1 MGGQEQDEWEEEQGL
16 ADEDLRAIDDAIE
29 SATKKRRSDDFV
41 ESSNPQRSRSRRLP
55 RSIVALQHP
64 NPNPLSRCEMRLSVM
79 KFGGRILYSKT
90 AIDVEQA
97 ANHLLHTIANS
108 KSKKT
113 QFVLGFDIEWR
124 PSFTKEENGLIRG
137 FHVGP
142 VNFVSVRISH
152 LLFANDAI
160 LFGDVSR
167 EQLLSIRW
175 VVDNPLKI
183 LYPELY
189 ECLDNKEACISKV
202 LCLQEEGGNVRV
214 SDLRFYR
221 DFQDWE
227 LDVVYSLLDFI
238 QACIPRGVGSDT
250 LCWCLKGNGKFDT
263 RSFYH
268 EIQDIPN
275 SLFPWKGVALWQ
287 IGVVCAVV
295 MGNLWTIDF
304 FIVLSQEMAADEAE
318 PYELISA
325 VLSDCADILKE
336 SVSPGKAAVMQICG
350 DTSHCHVMHIFHSG
364 IPKSLQL
371 LLEDPTLLKVGA
383 GIANDAVKVFKDYN
397 VSIKAVEDLSYLA
410 KQKLGGGPH
419 QWGLGP
425 LTKKLISKELR
436 KPNKIKL
443 GNWETNF
450 LSKEQ
455 LDYAATDA
463 FASWYL
469 YQVLEGLPNLEV
481 AACQGSEKLEGV
493 TSE

>member
-1 MGGQEQDEWEEEQGL
+1 MGEQDEWEGEQGL

-124 PSFTKEENGLIRG
+124 PTFTKG
-137 FHVGP
+137 F
-142 VNFVSVRISH
+142 
-152 LLFANDAI
+152 
-160 LFGDVSR
+160 
-167 EQLLSIRW
+167 
-175 VVDNPLKI
+175 
-183 LYPELY
+183 
-189 ECLDNKEACISKV
+189 
-202 LCLQEEGGNVRV
+202 
-214 SDLRFYR
+214 
-221 DFQDWE
+221 
-227 LDVVYSLLDFI
+227 
-238 QACIPRGVGSDT
+238 
-250 LCWCLKGNGKFDT
+250 
-263 RSFYH
+263 
-268 EIQDIPN
+268 
-275 SLFPWKGVALWQ
+275 
-287 IGVVCAVV
+287 
-295 MGNLWTIDF
+295 
-304 FIVLSQEMAADEAE
+304 
-318 PYELISA
+318 
-325 VLSDCADILKE
+325 
-336 SVSPGKAAVMQICG
+336 SPGKAAVMQICG

-410 KQKLGGGPH
+410 NQKLGGGPH
-419 QWGLGP
+419 QWGLGS

-469 YQVLEGLPNLEV
+469 YQVLEGLPNPEV
-481 AACQGSEKLEGV
+481 AVCQGSEKLEGA

>member
-1 MGGQEQDEWEEEQGL
+1 MGGQDEWGWEQGL

-64 NPNPLSRCEMRLSVM
+64 NTNPLSRCEMRLSVM

-124 PSFTKEENGLIRG
+124 PSFTRG
-137 FHVGP
+137 
-142 VNFVSVRISH
+142 
-152 LLFANDAI
+152 
-160 LFGDVSR
+160 
-167 EQLLSIRW
+167 
-175 VVDNPLKI
+175 
-183 LYPELY
+183 
-189 ECLDNKEACISKV
+189 
-202 LCLQEEGGNVRV
+202 
-214 SDLRFYR
+214 
-221 DFQDWE
+221 
-227 LDVVYSLLDFI
+227 
-238 QACIPRGVGSDT
+238 
-250 LCWCLKGNGKFDT
+250 
-263 RSFYH
+263 
-268 EIQDIPN
+268 
-275 SLFPWKGVALWQ
+275 
-287 IGVVCAVV
+287 
-295 MGNLWTIDF
+295 
-304 FIVLSQEMAADEAE
+304 
-318 PYELISA
+318 
-325 VLSDCADILKE
+325 
-336 SVSPGKAAVMQICG
+336 VSPGKAAVMQICG

-410 KQKLGGGPH
+410 KQKLGGAPH
-419 QWGLGP
+419 QWGLGF

-443 GNWETNF
+443 GNWEANF